1 MLTTSKSHFQ
11 GMEMGKSAVPSP
23 TKPLI
28 DIIVRSKNPAR
39 PGLHTIVL
47 SMQEKTGGLQ
57 ASISA
62 AHFLSAATQLPQPGT
77 APEPWI
83 SKKRSSRY
91 GGSGS
96 GWFTRLAAPVP
107 RVTGNIRNNDGTDG
121 KGTQSPRTYLNGE
134 KETDRTKMWAT
145 YSPAGGSSHM
155 ESAGGCVGG
164 TDGSWCGQTAD
175 APLKRQGEGRCKER
189 PQTLWGAGCAP
200 VALPAQMGGAASRVP
215 INKASQ
221 RGSGVVQLPSI
232 RTSSVTTSSPSL
244 SYTVASPPPPSRLR
258 GFRVMTSDLSGTAC
272 FSASLDETKAFG
284 RRHLESQHGT
294 ERLLW

>member
-1 MLTTSKSHFQ
+1 MREQMLTTSKSHFQ

-47 SMQEKTGGLQ
+47 SMQEKTGGKDVVLVTCLQNAVGPTTETPGAISGRQGEMAGMWWPTKWTRQLLNLGVAHAISFYFLFGKHSHVVPPFPLHRLRRRHALRALSPSHRRRESLHPFDVFFFLLPSSLFPPGLQ

-107 RVTGNIRNNDGTDG
+107 RVTGA
-121 KGTQSPRTYLNGE
+121 LH
-134 KETDRTKMWAT
+134 
-145 YSPAGGSSHM
+145 SSVH
-155 ESAGGCVGG
+155 SVQC
-164 TDGSWCGQTAD
+164 T
-175 APLKRQGEGRCKER
+175 
-189 PQTLWGAGCAP
+189 AP
-200 VALPAQMGGAASRVP
+200 VHTVKRTASVRNVQCTVRSEWTQERV
-215 INKASQ
+215 
-221 RGSGVVQLPSI
+221 L
-232 RTSSVTTSSPSL
+232 
-244 SYTVASPPPPSRLR
+244 
-258 GFRVMTSDLSGTAC
+258 
-272 FSASLDETKAFG
+272 
-284 RRHLESQHGT
+284 
-294 ERLLW
+294 